1 MTNTDPRVL
10 DDQRR
15 HWRTT
20 FESNPT
26 MYGPAPSG
34 PALAALELFEREGV
48 RDVLELGA
56 GQGRDTLAFLR
67 AGITMTALDYAP
79 EGLTELWG
87 LSSNGTGLRV

>member
-20 FESNPT
+20 FESNRT
-26 MYGPAPSG
+26 TYGPAPSR

-48 RDVLELGA
+48 RDVLELRA
-56 GQGRDTLAFLR
+56 GQCRDTLAFL
-67 AGITMTALDYAP
+67 
-79 EGLTELWG
+79 
-87 LSSNGTGLRV
+87 